1 MTKKISLTSLAIA
14 LLTTTAC
21 AGPLE
26 EPRPSAESEAVQS
39 AESEAAQSDS
49 AQESPAADM
58 CGHNIDLSTVSYGYN
73 TVVDKDGNQVAPQG
87 KPFQEGY
94 GLMTSADYIEDQNSR
109 EYAQILAYMGSIRD
123 VLMCDVE
130 TTSED
135 EWLAIAEI
143 LTLNSIKTTQSLTGT
158 PQEQYYS
165 TSGIYDH
172 LKNDGEDLHP
182 MMKYLEEAELE
193 LKCLAFTEFDF
204 TNPDGQNHCQI
215 HNVEEESGLVL
226 PAQR

>member
-1 MTKKISLTSLAIA
+1 MGKKIILISLALA

-21 AGPLE
+21 AGPFAGPKPSVEPE
-26 EPRPSAESEAVQS
+26 EVQS
-39 AESEAAQSDS
+39 VEPEAEQSDS
-49 AQESPAADM
+49 ATESPVADT
-58 CGHNIDLSTVSYGYN
+58 CGHNLDVSTITYGYSV
-73 TVVDKDGNQVAPQG
+73 VVDMDGNQVAPQG

-94 GLMTSADYIEDQNSR
+94 GLMTSADYVEDQNSR
-109 EYAQILAYMGSIRD
+109 EYAQILAYMGNIRD

-130 TTSED
+130 TTGED
-135 EWLAIAEI
+135 EWLAITEI

-193 LKCLAFTEFDF
+193 LKGHVPLSGVIFRHRG
-204 TNPDGQNHCQI
+204 GQ
-215 HNVEEESGLVL
+215 LF
-226 PAQR
+226 

>member
-1 MTKKISLTSLAIA
+1 MTKKIVTISLALV

-21 AGPLE
+21 AGPLGG
-26 EPRPSAESEAVQS
+26 PRPSVETESVQS
-39 AESEAAQSDS
+39 VEPETAQSDR
-49 AQESPAADM
+49 AQESHVADT
-58 CGHNIDLSTVSYGYN
+58 CGHNIDVSMITYGYN
-73 TVVDKDGNQVAPQG
+73 IVVDKDGNQVAPQG

-94 GLMTSADYIEDQNSR
+94 GLMSSADYVEDQNSR
-109 EYAQILAYMGSIRD
+109 EYAQIFAYMGNIRD
-123 VLMCDVE
+123 ALMCDIE
-130 TTSED
+130 TTSEG

-143 LTLNSIKTTQSLTGT
+143 LALNSIKTTQSLTGT

-193 LKCLAFTEFDF
+193 LKCLAFTQFDF

-215 HNVEEESGLVL
+215 HNLDEGSGLIL
-226 PAQR
+226 PANS